1 MLGVRSF
8 HESFYGTPKPAEA
21 GRRGKKWQPKV
32 KEEPENEIA
41 VVGVHYRSFD
51 DDSMAAF
58 VNSPAAQVPWNG
70 DDTLLIDRYDVRH
83 LLQDLSG
90 TRRRRR
96 PPSPSLDASKEELDY
111 ERYRDLEGLE
121 NPSPVPE
128 DDENA
133 FVDKTGG
140 LYQRVAFNYRSGG
153 DQSAQG
159 ESGDRSTEDIAFIP
173 PFVVP
178 EHVQSKLVGLR
189 VQGFLVL
196 SVTDGAQ
203 LLRLPIQSLG
213 YLQWTAKFVIE
224 HGGQAEIVLR
234 VKQAS
239 NPTFGFLMPDHHHH
253 EYFRFLVDNPQHV
266 GIGLNAEPIA
276 AVEVLSEEA
285 EGGLSLLGTAYGDS
299 EEEEADVAT
308 EAVRDQRESEEGE
321 AQKKGA
327 DVSQDRSEESEYV
340 SHGNSSPAE
349 VSENGILDSGDSND
363 PTKAVEAPGI
373 QTDDLAVIPG
383 EEMLESGKGEVVP
396 GLPEPLPPGTETSD
410 PMEVEY
416 EKCNGVSGYLEEDL
430 APYKEPP
437 LQQRRIIDKM
447 VEFISRNGKEFEAIV
462 RERDKKDARFQFL
475 LPWNEYYPYFS
486 RSLEAA
492 QQANGSSEA
501 PPDGRPLTDESTG
514 AFATGGSLEDQLVND
529 HFLKGVPY
537 WDESAV
543 LDISSSNEE
552 VVDPETEENNL
563 EISHNGIGG
572 MGFDAVMAAVRA
584 ATRGLSRAVEDGEL
598 GASEPRL
605 PEKLEHPEIGS
616 DDAVMAAIRAV
627 TGGARWSKP
636 EISSAVGKGE
646 PVLSGGSLPST
657 GANHQLSE
665 HVVEGVKD
673 EEKKPAASGVPVST
687 FEVNPGS
694 DGDVVV
700 VGKVVAKAAAL
711 AAGQEGD
718 SADALLSPSGKR
730 KAERLKK
737 AKLFAAMIR
746 EGTATIMQSGQ
757 GSGSHGV
764 SASPSVEK
772 SSQAGLC
779 MDVYPK
785 DSVPGRIQSTLATMK
800 VAGDTCDEE
809 TLGSREQTADALV
822 PYAYVEDD
830 MQHPNESGKERKLGS
845 KEADEKCRKHHRKR
859 KSYHDGDERRK
870 ESKDILGTEKRRD
883 WRHDQN
889 QEEKGMGRG
898 RDHDGERKA
907 RDKRGYNT
915 KRKAGEV
922 EYRDDTGEER
932 KNSKESRKD
941 RRYRHDANSK
951 RESRRGFDFEE
962 MSRHEDGH
970 GHEVEGKD
978 RSSRHRRR
986 SGSEDKRSD
995 GKHENSN
1002 ERRKKSEHDHD
1013 SEEKR
1018 NERRHREVPDERR
1031 ESQHR
1036 HGSDE
1041 RRKDR
1046 RHSHGKNKKQKDDHL
1061 RDVSGGE
1068 DNGDEKHV
1076 HKKSRRQRQELE
1088 IDSIQYYSGE
1098 HPTRGGDKADD
1109 RTHRET
1115 GSDRYHEVFNPLQND
1130 VPTEPTSR
1138 ELPSTPVD
1146 VPDDIRAKVRAMLA
1160 RI

>member
-8 HESFYGTPKPAEA
+8 HESFYGTPKPAET

-70 DDTLLIDRYDVRH
+70 DETLLIDRYDVRH

-90 TRRRRR
+90 SRRRRR
-96 PPSPSLDASKEELDY
+96 PASPSLDASKEELDY

-133 FVDKTGG
+133 FVDKPGG

-178 EHVQSKLVGLR
+178 GHLQSKLP
-189 VQGFLVL
+189 
-196 SVTDGAQ
+196 S
-203 LLRLPIQSLG
+203 SLKVHQIMAG
-213 YLQWTAKFVIE
+213 TAKFVIE

-299 EEEEADVAT
+299 EDDEADVAT
-308 EAVRDQRESEEGE
+308 EVVRDQRESEEGDIDS
-321 AQKKGA
+321 KGA
-327 DVSQDRSEESEYV
+327 DVSQDRSEESEHV

-349 VSENGILDSGDSND
+349 VSEKDSGDSND

-383 EEMLESGKGEVVP
+383 EEKGEIGKGEVGP
-396 GLPEPLPPGTETSD
+396 GLPEPLPPGTETLD

-416 EKCNGVSGYLEEDL
+416 EKCNGGSGYPEEDL
-430 APYKEPP
+430 PPYKEPP

-492 QQANGSSEA
+492 QQANGSSE
-501 PPDGRPLTDESTG
+501 PPPEGRPPTDESTG
-514 AFATGGSLEDQLVND
+514 SFATGGSVEDALVKD
-529 HFLKGVPY
+529 HFLKGVPF

-543 LDISSSNEE
+543 LDISSNVD
-552 VVDPETEENNL
+552 VVDPETEEKNL

-627 TGGARWSKP
+627 TGGARWSKS
-636 EISSAVGKGE
+636 EISSAAGK
-646 PVLSGGSLPST
+646 VDTVSSGGPLPLT

-673 EEKKPAASGVPVST
+673 EENNISALGVPGST
-687 FEVNPGS
+687 SEINPGS
-694 DGDVVV
+694 DGDAVV

-746 EGTATIMQSGQ
+746 EGTASLLQSGQ
-757 GSGSHGV
+757 ESGSHGV

-779 MDVYPK
+779 MDVYSK
-785 DSVPGRIQSTLATMK
+785 DSVSDKVQSTPATMK
-800 VAGDTCDEE
+800 VSGDTCDEE
-809 TLGSREQTADALV
+809 SLGIREQTGDALV

-830 MQHPNESGKERKLGS
+830 MQHPNESGKERKVGS
-845 KEADEKCRKHHRKR
+845 KEADEKYRKHHRKR
-859 KSYHDGDERRK
+859 KSYHDGDDRRK
-870 ESKDILGTEKRRD
+870 ESKDDSDTERRRD
-883 WRHDQN
+883 RRHYQN
-889 QEEKGMGRG
+889 QEEKYRG
-898 RDHDGERKA
+898 RDHDGERKT
-907 RDKRGYNT
+907 RDKSGYNT
-915 KRKAGEV
+915 KRKAGED
-922 EYRDDTGEER
+922 EYRDVPGEER
-932 KNSKESRKD
+932 KDLKESRKD
-941 RRYRHDANSK
+941 RRYRHDADSK
-951 RESRRGFDFEE
+951 REARRGYEFEE
-962 MSRHEDGH
+962 ISRHDDGH
-970 GHEVEGKD
+970 GHEVEGKY
-978 RSSRHRRR
+978 RSSRHRCRN
-986 SGSEDKRSD
+986 GSEDKRPD
-995 GKHENSN
+995 GKHEYSN
-1002 ERRKKSEHDHD
+1002 ERRKESEYDHD
-1013 SEEKR
+1013 SEEKQ
-1018 NERRHREVPDERR
+1018 NDRRHREDPDERR

-1046 RHSHGKNKKQKDDHL
+1046 RHSHGKKKKQKDDHL

-1076 HKKSRRQRQELE
+1076 HKRSRRHRQELE
-1088 IDSIQYYSGE
+1088 IDSTHPHSGK
-1098 HPTRGGDKADD
+1098 HTTRGRDKADD

-1115 GSDRYHEVFNPLQND
+1115 GSEKHHEVVIPLQND
-1130 VPTEPTSR
+1130 ARTEPTSR
-1138 ELPSTPVD
+1138 ELPSTLVD

-1160 RI
+1160 LI